1 MDNIKDISLKKCLEH
16 LHISDL
22 PKQLKNENKSFWLEA
37 IVLVKKLDYS
47 HSYAIAKK
55 NADGKITYISDFGNL
70 SPIKALISI
79 HPHVYLD
86 MKKYMPYADIDQKRM
101 ALSKFIGG
109 DKKANEAVEKLKD
122 DDVDYTLLKIA
133 IKRQYNDMYNKISG
147 DEVTEMVYSE

>member
-1 MDNIKDISLKKCLEH
+1 MDNIKDISLKKCLAH

-22 PKQLKNENKSFWLEA
+22 PKQLKNENKSLWLEA

-55 NADGKITYISDFGNL
+55 DADGKITYISDFGNL

-86 MKKYMPYADIDQKRM
+86 MKKYMPYADIEQKRM
-101 ALSKFIGG
+101 ALAKFIGG

-133 IKRQYNDMYNKISG
+133 IKRQYNDMCKKIEG
-147 DEVTEMVYSE
+147 DEVTEMVCSE